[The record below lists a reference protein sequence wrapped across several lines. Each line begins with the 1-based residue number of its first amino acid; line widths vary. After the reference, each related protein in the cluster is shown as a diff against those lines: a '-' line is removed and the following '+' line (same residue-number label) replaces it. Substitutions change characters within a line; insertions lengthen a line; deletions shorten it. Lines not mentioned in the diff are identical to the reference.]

1 MVVEL
6 VVVQPAIQELQL
18 EGQAA
23 LSVQGQLGRRSQ
35 LSRVS
40 PNSKRLVYN
49 ASNICSDFICYALKK
64 KFVSLL
70 HVLDEKFLFHMCS
83 YHLK

>member
-1 MVVEL
+1 MIGAGSSGSRARGGATRHSGVK
-6 VVVQPAIQELQL
+6 L

-49 ASNICSDFICYALKK
+49 ASNTCSDFICCALKG
-64 KFVSLL
+64 F
-70 HVLDEKFLFHMCS
+70 FL
-83 YHLK
+83 